1 MRVDVPT
8 LRCDRCDVETQD
20 INAMAAYQMIE
31 HYHMSGRDKWD
42 VCPRC
47 WSAFLAFLDG
57 AS

>member
-1 MRVDVPT
+1 MPT